1 MFFFARTF
9 AALFLVAG
17 PALGAADGSVSGQ
30 LTDPQGRPVS
40 GASVTAESP
49 GAGIR
54 EIRSD
59 SEGRFSF
66 PSLPPGAYNLV
77 GSAPSFAG
85 ASQMIAVT
93 SGPALTVNLQFV
105 QMAPRTE
112 AITVTADR
120 VATVDVESPVAAVKV
135 LSSEDLLDAN
145 PGHPGA
151 PVFLP
156 GYPVETA
163 SSVQTLSA
171 QEDDTRAVSGTVV
184 NEKSEVVVGAT
195 VSAQSPHAQRTA
207 TTDNQGNFLLR
218 MPVEAMTLTVSG
230 PSIANFQETLAA
242 SAPSQGLRLQIQYLI
257 ATPLQLSG
265 TVVDTSGGV
274 IAGATVQVLGA
285 NGTVQITTQSD
296 AKGSFIIS
304 GLSAGDY
311 RLVVSNPGFETKE
324 IPVTIGTT
332 EAPAPLRISL
342 AVGSVSSSITVHGR
356 EDSLVGIA
364 ESATQGTV
372 GAQEIE
378 DRPILR
384 SGEVMETIPGV
395 IITQHAGGGKAN
407 QYFLR
412 GFNLDHGTDIA
423 ISLDG
428 MPLNLPSHAHGEG
441 YSDMNTVIP
450 EFVERTDF
458 QKGPYYADV
467 GNYGSAASADVVYF
481 KTLPE
486 NFFTVEGGMYGYGR
500 AVFGVSQKLGSGNL
514 LYGGEV
520 YYDDGPWVHP
530 DGYAKFNGLLTYSQG
545 DDANGFSITARAY
558 HGKWNSSDQI
568 PVTAVPLV
576 GFFGALNPEDG
587 GNSQRESLQAEWHRQ
602 DENSRT
608 QIMAYGFFYD
618 LDLFSDFTYYLDD
631 PIKGDQFEQQD
642 RRWVAGL
649 DARHTIFSQ
658 WSGRKVETT
667 FGLQVRND
675 WVNNGLYR
683 TENRVRTDKNDS
695 NACNEEPIA
704 ACSTNPN
711 LVAVLPADTDV
722 NKFTDTMVGFF
733 VENKIQWA
741 DKFRTDLALRGDD
754 ARYVVTSLTPSYT
767 ATELPGAPV
776 VNLAAANSGTA
787 TKFLP
792 EPKASLIFGPWSKTE
807 FYVQGGFSFHSN
819 DARGATQTE
828 EPISPDN
835 PFPTATSRIPALV
848 PTKGA
853 EIGVRTSAF
862 SNLQSTVSFWYLHSQ
877 SELQQDGDTGGT
889 VASKQPSNRYGVE
902 LANYYTPV
910 EHLTFDFDL
919 AGSSARFTAID
930 GADAAPGSPGGKWV
944 PEAVGLVISSGITL
958 HLPKGF
964 SESLRLRYFGPRNLT
979 SDGLYQ
985 SKLTALLNAGIG
997 YQINKTCRVS
1007 AEFLNL
1013 LNRRDHDIDYAYT
1026 SRITPTADAAFTEV
1040 YHPVEPFQVRFGLH
1054 YAFGSDSK
1062 LVSTN

>member
-889 VASKQPSNRYGVE
+889 VASLNPSNRYGVE

-919 AGSSARFTAID
+919 AKSSARFTAID
-930 GADAAPGSPGGKWV
+930 GDDAAPNSPGGKSV